1 MALVEDKDGTTIWIQ
16 ENWLLIIIVC
26 VVIVVLAITIAITV
40 CIVSNRKLAR

>member
-1 MALVEDKDGTTIWIQ
+1 MIEDTDKTTIWIQ

-26 VVIVVLAITIAITV
+26 VVIVLLALTIAITV

>member
-1 MALVEDKDGTTIWIQ
+1 MVEETDETTIWIQ

-26 VVIVVLAITIAITV
+26 VVIVVLAVTIAITV